1 MLNDND
7 YFSMVLDVLKDN
19 STSYDVSKALCS
31 KVFEKIGSNLRP
43 GDVVDTQEICDDV
56 LNCFNYYNDFVISKK
71 INVALIEESEYD
83 NVVLGINFAVEVL
96 KGGE

>member
-7 YFSMVLDVLKDN
+7 YFKMVLEVLKDN
-19 STSYDVSKALCS
+19 STSFDVSKELCS
-31 KVFEKIGSNLRP
+31 KVFEKIGDNLNP

-56 LNCFNYYNDFVISKK
+56 LNCFNYYNDFVTSKN
-71 INVALIEESEYD
+71 IDVALIEESEYN
-83 NVVLGINFAVEVL
+83 NVVMGINFAVEVL